1 MYAQKIAAF
10 APTYGTVIDTI
21 RQRSPHARIVL
32 VGYPTAIRAGGCYPV
47 QPMLGPDATYVQ
59 AKIDQLDAAMAAQAA
74 AHGAE
79 YVDLRSSSVGHDAC
93 ALPGSRWVEGLV
105 PLSDAFPMHPNALS
119 MQNAARVIAAQLA
132 GGGAAAG

>member
-1 MYAQKIAAF
+1 MALR
-10 APTYGTVIDTI
+10 IDQAVDAL
-21 RQRSPHARIVL
+21 RRSQREPDCHQLSGR
-32 VGYPTAIRAGGCYPV
+32 RR

-59 AKIDQLDAAMAAQAA
+59 AKIDELNAAMAAQAA
-74 AHGAE
+74 AHGAD

-119 MQNAARVIAAQLA
+119 MQNAAKVIAAQLA